1 MSNHMRRSEVTRD
14 MQANLVSGRLR
25 GHPQALQRLIRRI
38 PPFITIPFANPY
50 ILWPPY
56 FDYLSHFASSTF
68 SFTRKRIVAKFQK
81 GQKRSGYRK
90 QAFNS

>member
-38 PPFITIPFANPY
+38 PPFIT
-50 ILWPPY
+50 
-56 FDYLSHFASSTF
+56 
-68 SFTRKRIVAKFQK
+68 
-81 GQKRSGYRK
+81 
-90 QAFNS
+90 